1 MNPVEAGCPACGAPI
16 RFRIGSSIVTIC
28 EFCNSAV
35 ARGDRRLEDLG
46 KVAAL
51 IETGSPL
58 EIGLRGVYR
67 GIPFEITGRAQLG
80 HQAGGMWDEWYAAFQ
95 NGQWGWIAEA
105 QGRFYVTFQQPALQQ
120 AALPSFDSLTP
131 GQPFN
136 AFGTSYPFV
145 VAEKGWA
152 KALGAKGEIPYKLA
166 PGEMTAYADLSGP
179 QGLFGTLDYSEARP
193 LVFLGREVPFQELGI
208 IGVPTHEREVRR
220 ISATQLNC
228 PKCAG
233 PLSLRAPDH
242 AERVTCPNCGSLLDV
257 TQGKL
262 QFLSALKGGKIKP
275 IFPIGSVGEFSG
287 VKYTVIGFVQR
298 SVKFDKLYYWEEYLL
313 YNPEVGFRWLVRS
326 DDNWN
331 FVQSVPPGEVIDNG
345 KSVTFGGKRFKLY
358 QDATG
363 KVEYVEGEFYWKV
376 AQGETNPMADYVRP
390 PLMLSKEISVADAA
404 PGDRQPQ
411 LQVKKGK
418 KYKNLVNQFAGEI
431 NWSLGVYLR
440 REEVEKAFGIKG
452 LPKTSKIA
460 PNQLFPHKKIYKYW
474 GLLLLAAFVL
484 GLFFIATGSYRTAFE
499 QSYALEPVAA
509 ADKTQVRFSEPFEVR
524 ANQNIKVSLS
534 ANVSNSW
541 AYVEGDLINEE
552 TGLVQGFSIPVEYYF
567 GVDGGESWSEGSNQS
582 STHIS
587 SLPAG
592 RYTLRLEAQWEKWQQ
607 PLTLSV
613 KVQQGVPRIL
623 HIVLVLIAI
632 SIFPL
637 LVAIRHY
644 SFEVKR
650 WADSDYSPFSSG

>member
-1 MNPVEAGCPACGAPI
+1 
-16 RFRIGSSIVTIC
+16 
-28 EFCNSAV
+28 V

-51 IETGSPL
+51 VETGSPL
-58 EIGLRGVYR
+58 EIGMRGVYR

-80 HQAGGMWDEWYAAFQ
+80 HQAGGMWGEWYGAFQ

-120 AALPSFDSLTP
+120 ATLPSFDSLTP
-131 GQPFN
+131 GQPVH
-136 AFGTSYPFV
+136 AFGTNYPFV

-152 KALGAKGEIPYKLA
+152 KALGAKGEIPYKLV
-166 PGEMTAYADLSGP
+166 PGEMSAYVDLSGP
-179 QGLFGTLDYSEARP
+179 QGMFGTLDYSEERP
-193 LVFLGREVPFQELGI
+193 LVFLGREIPFQELGI
-208 IGVPTHEREVRR
+208 IGIPMHEREVRR

-233 PLSLRAPDH
+233 PLELRAPDQT
-242 AERVTCPNCGSLLDV
+242 ERVTCPNCGSLLDV

-262 QFLSALKGGKIKP
+262 QFLRALKGGKIKP
-275 IFPIGSVGEFSG
+275 IIPIGSVGEFSG
-287 VKYTVIGFVQR
+287 TKYTVIGFVQR

-313 YNPEVGFRWLVRS
+313 YNPQVGFRWLVRS

-345 KSVTFGGKRFKLY
+345 KSVTFGGKQFKLY
-358 QDATG
+358 QDAVG
-363 KVEYVEGEFYWKV
+363 RVEYVEGEFYWKV
-376 AQGETNPMADYVRP
+376 EQGETNPMADYVCP

-411 LQVKKGK
+411 LQTKKGK

-431 NWSLGVYLR
+431 NWSLGAYLK
-440 REEVEKAFGIKG
+440 REDVEKAFGIQG
-452 LPKTSKIA
+452 LPRTSKIA

-474 GLLLLAAFVL
+474 GLMLLAAFVM
-484 GLFFIATGSYRTAFE
+484 GIFFIAAGKYKKVYE
-499 QSYALEPVAA
+499 QSYLLEPVAA
-509 ADKTQVRFSEPFEVR
+509 ADKTQVRFSEPFEL
-524 ANQNIKVSLS
+524 AGNQNIRVTMT
-534 ANVSNSW
+534 ANIDNSW
-541 AYVEGDLINEE
+541 AYFEGDIINEE
-552 TGLVQGFSIPVEYYF
+552 TGLVQAFSMPIEYYR
-567 GVDGGESWSEGSNQS
+567 GVDGGESWSEGSTKS
-582 STHIS
+582 EVSLS

-607 PLTLSV
+607 PLAMMIKLD
-613 KVQQGVPRIL
+613 QDVPSIFNLIL
-623 HIVLVLIAI
+623 LLIVL
-632 SIFPL
+632 SIIPIII
-637 LVAIRHY
+637 AIRHY
-644 SFEVKR
+644 SFSVKR